1 GDLVVYAKGSE
12 MNGHQSFSLWEIDQE
27 TQQSLLLDS
36 NSVLGGGNS
45 SSPTFTFHSIPEWV
59 NTFPELHL
67 TAEVDAAT
75 GLIDIKTDW
84 TGDVSAITYSVL
96 VDGGQVVEYDLKDYP
111 NEWLLAANF
120 YNESSNAEVYLSATG
135 SDVITGISD
144 LLSMSVTPLSDTR
157 DLRISLSPANI
168 SYAETPDIDD
178 VLDREVSYTVKFGA
192 DVSALSATV
201 SQMEGSESDTWIEY
215 EIALDRAVDV
225 DHELSWTLISTGSYG
240 VNAAD
245 FEGNALPNGVVSFA
259 AGETEGLIRFQV
271 AADGMVEHD
280 ETFEL
285 VLTPSNGLNVSAL
298 GTLSGTLV
306 NDDKAAVS
314 VTGDSVLLPEGDSGI
329 TSYTFDVELDQA
341 AFGEQ
346 SVDWA
351 VELIDGEASLADF
364 SGDWS
369 GTVTF
374 AEGETS
380 KQITLGVVGDIE
392 KEGREDFRIK
402 VTPQSED
409 ILVDI
414 DAGVLDVQIKDDDG
428 YDLGGQVY
436 FWGGLDKVDK
446 YLMDGVDV
454 ALTAATGNTP
464 EALYANVLNL
474 KNLKLDADSG
484 RSSAELWT
492 DFTDVSQISFT
503 MEVPQGGAFESKLG
517 SAWAVTQDYADGVLS
532 FTANWTG
539 SGVQTQD
546 RLDLG
551 RFTMDTPQL
560 GQEVQLSVLSASQS
574 NAAGQ
579 TKANAGEIA
588 MTMGYESQT
597 SVSNPADASDG
608 AYLSTSLL
616 GGSYQVMLDKEFEV
630 YSIEPGSTRKD
641 YAAEVNAIDSVDVR
655 LATLM
660 AAGKL
665 SGVSEEA
672 IIAADVDGSGVVD
685 SVDVRY
691 LTLMAA
697 SREPYLEAF
706 LDWTFVSEGAVLSGV
721 DYGHVEHGVDWE
733 QGSSILLDDDA
744 AHQNLVAILRGD
756 IDGSYK
762 PEDDLILFA

>member
-1 GDLVVYAKGSE
+1 
-12 MNGHQSFSLWEIDQE
+12 
-27 TQQSLLLDS
+27 
-36 NSVLGGGNS
+36 
-45 SSPTFTFHSIPEWV
+45 V
-59 NTFPELHL
+59 N
-67 TAEVDAAT
+67 
-75 GLIDIKTDW
+75 IKTDW

-157 DLRISLSPANI
+157 NLRISLSPANI

-364 SGDWS
+364 SGDLS

-392 KEGREDFRIK
+392 KEGREDFRIAL
-402 VTPQSED
+402 SNASAD
-409 ILVDI
+409 ILVDLEG
-414 DAGVLDVQIKDDDG
+414 GVLDAQIKDDDG

-436 FWGGLDKVDK
+436 FWGKGDPAKQ

-454 ALTAATGNTP
+454 GLTSVTQADTQELFTSVAS
-464 EALYANVLNL
+464 L
-474 KNLKLDADSG
+474 KNMKLDASTG
-484 RSSAELWT
+484 TSSSELWA
-492 DFTDVSQISFT
+492 DFTDVSSVGFSIALPEGASF
-503 MEVPQGGAFESKLG
+503 V
-517 SAWAVTQDYADGVLS
+517 SA
-532 FTANWTG
+532 
-539 SGVQTQD
+539 
-546 RLDLG
+546 
-551 RFTMDTPQL
+551 
-560 GQEVQLSVLSASQS
+560 LSASKWDIVESTGNGVYSFSAMWSGGSNTQTADTLQLGHYTFDTPDLGADVQFSLLEASAGNDAGEAKS
-574 NAAGQ
+574 NASA
-579 TKANAGEIA
+579 ID
-588 MTMGYESQT
+588 MTIGYESQT
-597 SVSNPADASDG
+597 AVSAASQDANGSYTMSSLSEGYYEVTMDKDFDLYTLTDTGYRDWSQEVRALTASDARAAFLIG
-608 AYLSTSLL
+608 L
-616 GGSYQVMLDKEFEV
+616 GGEAS
-630 YSIEPGSTRKD
+630 
-641 YAAEVNAIDSVDVR
+641 A
-655 LATLM
+655 
-660 AAGKL
+660 
-665 SGVSEEA
+665 EA
-672 IIAADVDGSGVVD
+672 IIAADVNKSGGVTSSD
-685 SVDVRY
+685 AREILLMSVKD
-691 LTLMAA
+691 TGK
-697 SREPYLEAF
+697 LESN
-706 LDWTFVSEGAVLSGV
+706 LDWVFIDESADLSGV
-721 DYGHVEHGVDWE
+721 GRRSVKEGVDWE
-733 QGSSILLDDDA
+733 QGSSLLLADDA
-744 AHQNLVAILRGD
+744 AHENLVAILMGD
-756 IDGSYK
+756 VNASYK
-762 PEDDLILFA
+762 PEDDLTVLNA

>member
-1 GDLVVYAKGSE
+1 MKEDARSAYSSEVADLGQGIYAVAWLEQSDGYTDDNGQWVDSRLDAHVQFFDAESQAMGDELVLDDAGAIQYVNQLSIDANASGDLVVYARGSGT
-12 MNGHQSFSLWEIDQE
+12 NGYQSFSLWEIDQE

-36 NSVLGGGNS
+36 RSNLSWNS
-45 SSPTFTFHSIPEWV
+45 SSTPFTLVDDGSGVGQVLYSYTVRDDQLGGDYYDVYVGIDGGSFLVKEDARSAYISEVADLGQGIYAVAWLEQSDGYTDDNGQWVDSRRDAHVQFFDAESQAMGDELVLDDAGAIQYVNQLSIDANASGDLVVYARGSGTNGYQSFSLWEIDQETQQSLLLDSRSNLSWNYSSTPFTFHSIPEWV

-75 GLIDIKTDW
+75 GVVNIKTDW

-364 SGDWS
+364 SGPLS

-392 KEGREDFRIK
+392 KEGREDFRI
-402 VTPQSED
+402 
-409 ILVDI
+409 
-414 DAGVLDVQIKDDDG
+414 A
-428 YDLGGQVY
+428 
-436 FWGGLDKVDK
+436 
-446 YLMDGVDV
+446 
-454 ALTAATGNTP
+454 
-464 EALYANVLNL
+464 
-474 KNLKLDADSG
+474 
-484 RSSAELWT
+484 
-492 DFTDVSQISFT
+492 
-503 MEVPQGGAFESKLG
+503 
-517 SAWAVTQDYADGVLS
+517 
-532 FTANWTG
+532 
-539 SGVQTQD
+539 
-546 RLDLG
+546 
-551 RFTMDTPQL
+551 
-560 GQEVQLSVLSASQS
+560 
-574 NAAGQ
+574 
-579 TKANAGEIA
+579 
-588 MTMGYESQT
+588 
-597 SVSNPADASDG
+597 
-608 AYLSTSLL
+608 
-616 GGSYQVMLDKEFEV
+616 
-630 YSIEPGSTRKD
+630 
-641 YAAEVNAIDSVDVR
+641 
-655 LATLM
+655 
-660 AAGKL
+660 
-665 SGVSEEA
+665 
-672 IIAADVDGSGVVD
+672 
-685 SVDVRY
+685 
-691 LTLMAA
+691 
-697 SREPYLEAF
+697 
-706 LDWTFVSEGAVLSGV
+706 
-721 DYGHVEHGVDWE
+721 
-733 QGSSILLDDDA
+733 
-744 AHQNLVAILRGD
+744 
-756 IDGSYK
+756 
-762 PEDDLILFA
+762 

>member
-1 GDLVVYAKGSE
+1 
-12 MNGHQSFSLWEIDQE
+12 QIDYE
-27 TQQSLLLDS
+27 TQTPTLVDSLAGVSSYGFSFDLL
-36 NSVLGGGNS
+36 
-45 SSPTFTFHSIPEWV
+45 SPPLWV

-75 GLIDIKTDW
+75 GVVNVKTDW

-178 VLDREVSYTVKFGA
+178 VLDREISYTFKFGA
-192 DVSALSATV
+192 DVSAHAATV

-364 SGDWS
+364 SGPLS

-392 KEGREDFRIK
+392 KEGREDFRIAL
-402 VTPQSED
+402 SNASAD
-409 ILVDI
+409 ILVDLEG
-414 DAGVLDVQIKDDDG
+414 GVLDAQIKDDDG

-436 FWGGLDKVDK
+436 FWGKGDPAKQ

-454 ALTAATGNTP
+454 GLTSVTQADPQELFTSVAS
-464 EALYANVLNL
+464 L
-474 KNLKLDADSG
+474 KNMKLDASTG
-484 RSSAELWT
+484 TSSAELWA
-492 DFTDVSQISFT
+492 DFTDVSSVGFSIALPEGASF
-503 MEVPQGGAFESKLG
+503 V
-517 SAWAVTQDYADGVLS
+517 SA
-532 FTANWTG
+532 
-539 SGVQTQD
+539 
-546 RLDLG
+546 
-551 RFTMDTPQL
+551 
-560 GQEVQLSVLSASQS
+560 LSAS
-574 NAAGQ
+574 
-579 TKANAGEIA
+579 K
-588 MTMGYESQT
+588 
-597 SVSNPADASDG
+597 
-608 AYLSTSLL
+608 
-616 GGSYQVMLDKEFEV
+616 
-630 YSIEPGSTRKD
+630 
-641 YAAEVNAIDSVDVR
+641 
-655 LATLM
+655 
-660 AAGKL
+660 
-665 SGVSEEA
+665 
-672 IIAADVDGSGVVD
+672 
-685 SVDVRY
+685 
-691 LTLMAA
+691 
-697 SREPYLEAF
+697 
-706 LDWTFVSEGAVLSGV
+706 W
-721 DYGHVEHGVDWE
+721 
-733 QGSSILLDDDA
+733 
-744 AHQNLVAILRGD
+744 D
-756 IDGSYK
+756 IV
-762 PEDDLILFA
+762 